1 VLLHN
6 YESDVIPSSQSGGA
20 YMAADPSMAKE
31 LAWMGFDMVARAN
44 NHSYDY
50 GIGGLLATTRAV
62 AAAGLAQAGVGE
74 NLAMAR
80 APAYVQT
87 EGGRVALIS
96 LASTFSD
103 QSRAGPQRKDVRGRP
118 GLNPL
123 RYSTEYVVSPQDV
136 ADLKRVAG
144 TLGMGGGRGSAD
156 AVTFLRERFR
166 AGDTPGVVTH
176 PDPKDLAEIIAEVRN
191 ARRNADWVV
200 VTSHTHER
208 GDNRFEPPQFLVE
221 FAHAA
226 IDAGADAYFGHGPHV
241 LRGIEIYKDR
251 PIFYSVGNFIF
262 ENETLDFQPGDNY
275 EAWDLPP
282 DALVADFH
290 DVRNERGTD
299 WSKDLPNWEGVVAMP
314 VFKDRRLSE
323 VRLYPVGLGYGLPR
337 GQIGRPMLADPALA
351 KAIIERLQ
359 KLSEPFGTQI
369 DFTDGIGRVRIP

>member
-1 VLLHN
+1 
-6 YESDVIPSSQSGGA
+6 
-20 YMAADPSMAKE
+20 MAKE